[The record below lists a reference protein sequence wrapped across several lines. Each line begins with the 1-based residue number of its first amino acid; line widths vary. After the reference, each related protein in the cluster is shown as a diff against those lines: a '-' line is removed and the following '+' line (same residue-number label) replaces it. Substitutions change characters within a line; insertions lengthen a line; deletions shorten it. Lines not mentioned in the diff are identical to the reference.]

1 MSQTAPRS
9 NPQLRPAWHQAFLAM
24 MPAIVTHARIQF
36 RHLDPEAHEEAVQE
50 VVCNACRAYVR
61 LVELGKVAFAYP
73 LVLAKFAVG
82 QTKDG
87 RKVGG
92 HLNLQ
97 DILSDYCQRRQEITV
112 ERLDRYDQM
121 EGGWLEAVVEDRR
134 TPVPDQVCFRVDFP
148 AWLETLPGRERQVA
162 ESLMLG
168 KTNGE
173 AAKEVG
179 VSPSRVSQLRRE
191 LEASWF
197 GFHGEEMSIAEKK
210 LKEAA

>member
-1 MSQTAPRS
+1 M
-9 NPQLRPAWHQAFLAM
+9 
-24 MPAIVTHARIQF
+24 
-36 RHLDPEAHEEAVQE
+36 
-50 VVCNACRAYVR
+50 
-61 LVELGKVAFAYP
+61 
-73 LVLAKFAVG
+73 G

-134 TPVPDQVCFRVDFP
+134 TPVPDQVWFRVDFP

-168 KTNGE
+168 QTTGE
-173 AAKEVG
+173 VAQEAG

-197 GFHGEEMSIAEKK
+197 GFHGEEMPVSGQRMKV
-210 LKEAA
+210 AA